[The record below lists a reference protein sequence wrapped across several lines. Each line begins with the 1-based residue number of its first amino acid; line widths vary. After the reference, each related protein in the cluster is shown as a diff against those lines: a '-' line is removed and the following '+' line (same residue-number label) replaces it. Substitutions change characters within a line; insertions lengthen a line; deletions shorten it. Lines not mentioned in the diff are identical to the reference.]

1 VISAH
6 LFQVLVICYRLGENI
21 NLLPY
26 TYTLISIKNK
36 VAIIIAMQQTSAPTI
51 SLRANI
57 WIVIPIAA
65 LIAAILSANFLF
77 LNYVHIFS
85 SILWTGTDIFM
96 AFLLGP
102 VLRNVSLSTRKEV
115 ISWLMPKMVF
125 FMPTVSAVTTTA
137 GYFLASKMGLI
148 TLQPPTVYWISAVL
162 IIVAAMMIQGLGILL
177 PTNLR
182 VYYELRKSESDMS
195 KIQKLMRRY
204 VQVVAIQA
212 ALQFTIIF
220 IMAEFATGFSL
231 RL

>member
-1 VISAH
+1 
-6 LFQVLVICYRLGENI
+6 
-21 NLLPY
+21 
-26 TYTLISIKNK
+26 
-36 VAIIIAMQQTSAPTI
+36 MQQTSAPPI
-51 SLRANI
+51 SVRANI

-65 LIAAILSANFLF
+65 LIAAILTANFLF

-102 VLRNVSLSTRKEV
+102 ILRNVSLSTRKEV

-148 TLQPPTVYWISAVL
+148 TLQPPTIYWISAVL
-162 IIVAAMMIQGLGILL
+162 VIVTVMMIQGLGILL

-182 VYYELRKSESDMS
+182 VYFELRKSESDML
-195 KIQKLMRRY
+195 KIQKLMKRY
-204 VQVVAIQA
+204 VKVVTIQA

-231 RL
+231 HL